1 MLAEI
6 WNLEPVLACDSAS
19 QTVALVPGYDRPYR
33 APSSAVSE
41 MKRET
46 HVFLCAIVGLAW
58 VGMAQA
64 EGVGAP
70 RSGPLTV
77 DVRPSRID
85 ARTREQQERVIR
97 RDRQLDS
104 AFRSIC
110 TGCGTDVDH

>member
-1 MLAEI
+1 VRRI
-6 WNLEPVLACDSAS
+6 
-19 QTVALVPGYDRPYR
+19 
-33 APSSAVSE
+33 
-41 MKRET
+41 
-46 HVFLCAIVGLAW
+46 FLCAIVGLAW

-104 AFRSIC
+104 EFRSIC